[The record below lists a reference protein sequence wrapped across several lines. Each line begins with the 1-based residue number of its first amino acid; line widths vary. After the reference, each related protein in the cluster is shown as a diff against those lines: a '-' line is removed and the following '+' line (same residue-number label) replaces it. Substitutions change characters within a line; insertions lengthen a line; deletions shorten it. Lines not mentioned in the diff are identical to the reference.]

1 MEVNFFGTVNSIN
14 AVYDYYKDK
23 KFVLIK
29 GFLKLSYAIN
39 NLMKFLVCKSN
50 FLS

>member
-1 MEVNFFGTVNSIN
+1 YLSKNV
-14 AVYDYYKDK
+14 
-23 KFVLIK
+23 VLIK